1 MWYTVNMM
9 DASHSPSLPYSAP
22 VDVEGLVRVQTINIC
37 DLLNVVVPGY
47 WSMDFLQRP
56 DYATTQAAVA
66 DWCRTHGAFHYAA
79 DREEFSRYAAACQAL
94 RAGLELVV
102 LEDLS

>member
-1 MWYTVNMM
+1 MM
-9 DASHSPSLPYSAP
+9 DPLPLPSSLPTIS

-37 DLLNVVVPGY
+37 DLLEVLFPGY

-56 DYATTQAAVA
+56 DYAASQAAVA
-66 DWCRTHGAFHYAA
+66 DWCRTHGALHYAA
-79 DREEFSRYAAACQAL
+79 PREEISRYTAACAAL

>member
-1 MWYTVNMM
+1 MM
-9 DASHSPSLPYSAP
+9 DASHSSSLPLSTP

-37 DLLNVVVPGY
+37 DLLEVLVPGY

-56 DYATTQAAVA
+56 DHAATQAAVT
-66 DWCRTHGAFHYAA
+66 DWCRTHGALYYSAP
-79 DREEFSRYAAACQAL
+79 REEFSRYGAACQAL

>member
-1 MWYTVNMM
+1 MM
-9 DASHSPSLPYSAP
+9 DASHSSSLPLSTP

-37 DLLNVVVPGY
+37 DLLEVLVPGY

-56 DYATTQAAVA
+56 DYATTQAAIA

-94 RAGLELVV
+94 RAGFELVV